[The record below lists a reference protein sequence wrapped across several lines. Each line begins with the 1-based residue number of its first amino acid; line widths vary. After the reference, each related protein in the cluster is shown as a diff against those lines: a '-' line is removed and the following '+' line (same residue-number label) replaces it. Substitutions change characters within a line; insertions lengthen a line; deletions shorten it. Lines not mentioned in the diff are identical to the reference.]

1 MANERKIYV
10 VQITTSSNQVKDF
23 KALVTVRLHKE
34 GTLPSCVKEIADIV
48 NMQASVICEPP
59 LPSRYVRIETTDGQL
74 QLCEVQ
80 VYGAGKYKLQ
90 II

>member
-1 MANERKIYV
+1 M

-34 GTLPSCVKEIADIV
+34 GNQGILPNCVKEIADIV

-59 LPSRYVRIETTDGQL
+59 LPGRYVRIETTDGQL

-80 VYGAGKYKLQ
+80 VYGAGKYKL
-90 II
+90 